1 MSLTLYLTYKM
12 DDNIKSVL
20 HKVVQLTR
28 QNPEFSAELR
38 KALEI
43 TPSAIDISIADNRI
57 NQIYEYCIEQII
69 RRQASEFYASFPIK
83 SIKPQLIADFV
94 NMEFFRRKDDFGNFC
109 IALYQQI
116 ENITNKLCE
125 DSKLSNIVDKM
136 WAYPAYVKEG
146 IISNRP
152 ESDYCIAK
160 LIFPGENKKTGQPYY
175 FEKSKSALQT
185 QYANDKMR
193 IIIYFIG
200 YQAAMKNS
208 DYESFIEITSLLNDI
223 YQCRNMNHRGNT
235 LTEWEEK
242 TLKRI
247 LPMKSFCYFL
257 YLGALAHYIQLIK
270 VGLSKLDQI
279 HEYAKSLEDKKIQM
293 EGPKVLYTIELS
305 EKDKRKKRFNH

>member
-1 MSLTLYLTYKM
+1 MM

-28 QNPEFSAELR
+28 QNPEFNAELR

-43 TPSAIDISIADNRI
+43 APPAMSVSIADERI

-69 RRQASEFYASFPIK
+69 RRQASEFYADFPIT
-83 SIKPQLIADFV
+83 SITPQLIADFV

-125 DSKLSNIVDKM
+125 NRNLSFIVDKM
-136 WAYPAYVKEG
+136 WAYPAYVKDG
-146 IISNRP
+146 IINDRP
-152 ESDYCIAK
+152 ESEYCIAK

-175 FEKSKSALQT
+175 FEKSKGSLQT
-185 QYANDKMR
+185 QYANDKIR
-193 IIIYFIG
+193 IIIYFLG
-200 YQAAMKNS
+200 YRAAMKNS
-208 DYESFIEITSLLNDI
+208 DYDSFKEITSIMNDI

-242 TLKRI
+242 TLNRI

-257 YLGALAHYIQLIK
+257 YLGTLAQYIQFIK
-270 VGLSKLDQI
+270 DGLNEFEQI
-279 HEYAKSLEDKKIQM
+279 YEYAKSLEDKKIKL
-293 EGPKVLYTIELS
+293 EGPKVLYKIELS
-305 EKDKRKKRFNH
+305 EEDKNKKRFNR